1 MTLNQLRYFCTACR
15 THSITKAASELY
27 VTQPAV
33 SLAIREL
40 ENEFNITLFY
50 RNKTPLELTDAG
62 SQFYRKASLFL
73 KEGDELQ
80 LQLRKLNE
88 IHQGLK
94 LGIPPI
100 LSTIF
105 FPKLW
110 DSFHEKYPLIPLEL
124 HEYGSVR
131 ACRLV
136 QTEQLDFALVNMEQY
151 DIDKFESIPLMQEQL
166 LYVIDA
172 SHKRASQ
179 NVMNMNDFKEEQL
192 LMLNEDS
199 VLNELLNTRFK
210 QLQITPSVIMK
221 SSQIYTLLQFI
232 HRGDCGCFLYEDHL
246 TQFPDC
252 VGLPLNPPLY
262 ARIGI
267 VWKKGLFIREEM
279 KCFIDFMLNNR
290 FCKEEFRHS

>member
-40 ENEFNITLFY
+40 ENEFDVTLFY

-62 SQFYRKASLFL
+62 RQFYEKASSFL
-73 KEGDELQ
+73 REGDELQ
-80 LQLRKLNE
+80 RQLQKLNE
-88 IHQGLK
+88 VHPVLK

-105 FPKLW
+105 FPELW
-110 DSFHEKYPLIPLEL
+110 NAFHAKYPTIPLEL

-131 ACRLV
+131 ACQLV
-136 QTEQLDFALVNMEQY
+136 RTEQLDIGLVNMEQY
-151 DIDKFESIPLMQEQL
+151 DIDQLESIPLIWEQL
-166 LYVIDA
+166 LYVVDP

-179 NVMNMNDFKEEQL
+179 KVMNMEDFKEEQL
-192 LMLNEDS
+192 LMLNADS
-199 VLNELLNTRFK
+199 VQNELLGMRFQ
-210 QLQITPSVIMK
+210 QLQISPTILMK
-221 SSQIYTLLQFI
+221 SSQIYTMLKFI
-232 HRGDCGCFLYEDHL
+232 HQGNCGGFLYEDHL
-246 TQFPDC
+246 PQFPDC

-262 ARIGI
+262 VQIGI
-267 VWKKGLFIREEM
+267 VWKKGLFLREEM
-279 KCFIDFMLNNR
+279 QCFIDFMKDYD
-290 FCKEEFRHS
+290 FPFTAP